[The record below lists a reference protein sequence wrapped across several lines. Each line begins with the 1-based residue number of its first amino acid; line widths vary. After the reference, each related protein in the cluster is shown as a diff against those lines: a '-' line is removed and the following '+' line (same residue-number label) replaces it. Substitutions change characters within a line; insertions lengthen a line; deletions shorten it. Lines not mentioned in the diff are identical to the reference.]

1 MTPGTHDPQLRSL
14 VDDLLTRSA
23 LLIDRDD
30 LDGWLDCFEAESRYV
45 VIPRDNRD
53 RGFPAALIHCDN
65 KARLID
71 RVACLC
77 HANKFNPHYDR
88 HIVGAGC
95 IHAVTDGIATV
106 ESSFMIVQ
114 TTLTGV
120 STLFCAGG
128 YEDRIRVTGSTAKFV
143 ERVAVIDTFSV
154 PTLLATPV

>member
-1 MTPGTHDPQLRSL
+1 MTAVYDPQLRGM
-14 VDDLLTRSA
+14 VDHLLTRSV

-45 VIPRDNRD
+45 VMPRDNRE

-65 KARLID
+65 KDRLRD
-71 RVACLC
+71 RVVCLR

-88 HIVGAGC
+88 HIVGAGN
-95 IHAVTDGIATV
+95 IHTVVDGVATV

-128 YEDRIRVTGSTAKFV
+128 YEDRIRVTGAEAKFV
-143 ERVAVIDTFSV
+143 ERIAVLDTFSV

>member
-1 MTPGTHDPQLRSL
+1 MTAVYGPQLRGM
-14 VDDLLTRSA
+14 VDHLLTRSA

-45 VIPRDNRD
+45 VMPRDNRE

-65 KARLID
+65 KARLRD
-71 RVACLC
+71 RVVCLRY
-77 HANKFNPHYDR
+77 ANKFNPHHDR
-88 HIVGAGC
+88 HIVGAGH
-95 IHAVTDGIATV
+95 IHAVVDGIASV

-128 YEDRIRVTGSTAKFV
+128 YEDRIRVTGAEAKFV
-143 ERVAVIDTFSV
+143 ERIAVLDTFSV

>member
-1 MTPGTHDPQLRSL
+1 MTADPMVRSL

-30 LDGWLDCFEAESRYV
+30 LDGWLDCFEDESRYIV
-45 VIPRDNRD
+45 MPRDNRE
-53 RGFPAALIHCDN
+53 RGWPAALIHCDN
-65 KARLID
+65 KDRLRD
-71 RVACLC
+71 RIVCLR

-88 HIVGAGC
+88 HIVSAGH
-95 IHAVTDGIATV
+95 ISAVADGIASV
-106 ESSFMIVQ
+106 VSSFMVVQ

-128 YEDRIRVTGSTAKFV
+128 YEDRVRITGPAAKFV
-143 ERVAVIDTFSV
+143 ERIAVVDSFSV